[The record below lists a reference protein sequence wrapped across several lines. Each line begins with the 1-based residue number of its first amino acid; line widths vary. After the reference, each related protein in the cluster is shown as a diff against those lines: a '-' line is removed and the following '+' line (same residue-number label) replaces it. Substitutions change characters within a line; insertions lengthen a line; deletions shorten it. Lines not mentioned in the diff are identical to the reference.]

1 MRPSN
6 VMKKLSMIW
15 KLCKIGAIIGVL
27 LAVIVIA
34 AMLLDDLNIVSII
47 IMIGIFSFVIFLW
60 VETA

>member
-47 IMIGIFSFVIFLW
+47 IIIGIFSFVIFLW